1 MEGSGANKPPDRF
14 QKTSEDEEV
23 VVDCQP
29 NQQAVEGRAEFL

>member
-1 MEGSGANKPPDRF
+1 MEVCGANKSPDRF

-29 NQQAVEGRAEFL
+29 NQQAVKGRAEFL